1 MVDPTPFPFTGY
13 APAQGQPPGFPTGGA
28 QPSAASFGPQG
39 VLPFVPPAMLEAQ
52 RLQQE
57 QELAAAN
64 APALPAPPEL
74 ANYIRTQF
82 EIFRNHRNT
91 ASGWSGRLLEALR
104 TFNGQYSPSKIQDVR
119 KFGGSEIY
127 ARLTAQKCRAAS
139 SLLRDVYLGADRP
152 WAIRPPADP
161 DVPDAILQKI
171 EQLLQHEQQMVV
183 QTTGQPPDEASA
195 QTRKMSLMESASEA
209 AKKKATQQAKVSED
223 RIEEFLRE
231 GLFYHALAEF
241 LVDLPI
247 FPFACLK
254 GPVVKI
260 IPDIVW
266 RQGQPVVQQVPKMM
280 WSRVSPFDIWWTPG
294 ASDIGNANV
303 IEKSRL
309 TRAELN
315 DLLDLPGFNQAEVR
329 AVLTEYGRGGLYDNW
344 DTTDAERAVLESREN
359 PAWNRSGLISQME
372 FHGNVQGEILREYG
386 MPGIT
391 DPLRDYHIDAYCI
404 GSHIIKAN
412 LSPSPRARH
421 NYFITSFEKVPG
433 TPIGNGLTDLVADVQ
448 EAANATLRSLI
459 NNMSIS
465 SGPQVVVND
474 DRARPEENTD
484 DLYPWKRWHV
494 TNDPVSNNAKPP
506 IEFFQPHSNAQEL
519 LTVFKALIELSDDV
533 SAIPKYI
540 GGQASGGAGRTAS
553 GLAMLMGNASKILQT
568 VAANIDRDL
577 FEVALQQLSDLLLLT
592 DNTGVLTGEEDIY
605 VQGVNVAVQRETQRQ
620 RQLEFL
626 QHTQNPIDMEIMGI
640 KGRGVVLRSVSQTIG
655 LDGDQV
661 VPSDSELVKR
671 QEQQKQQAQQK
682 ALGEQVDKGIQMG
695 VEQGVQKIT
704 SELTQGFLASR
715 ATMPGEPGGQPG
727 FSPPLPPGGAPGG
740 PPGMAPPGPGGA
752 APAAAGAAPPGHP
765 GPGGSLAQLARSAQG
780 NQPTPMN
787 RQSAQPTTL
796 VGNQPRLPPPPA
808 RPRPIGGGP
817 G

>member
-1 MVDPTPFPFTGY
+1 MADPIPFPGTGY
-13 APAQGQPPGFPTGGA
+13 GAFP
-28 QPSAASFGPQG
+28 PQG
-39 VLPFVPPAMLEAQ
+39 VLQHTPPAMLEAQ
-52 RLQQE
+52 LIQQE
-57 QELAAAN
+57 QARAAAN
-64 APALPAPPEL
+64 APAIQAPPEL
-74 ANYIRTQF
+74 AGYIRTQF

-104 TFNGQYSPSKIQDVR
+104 AFNGQYSPAKMQEVK
-119 KFGGSEIY
+119 KFGGSDIY

-152 WAIRPPADP
+152 WAIKPPADP
-161 DVPDAILQKI
+161 DVPDEIIQKI
-171 EQLLQHEQQMVV
+171 AELLQHEHQMVTE
-183 QTTGQPPDEASA
+183 TTGEPPSVENITTRRLALMDSA
-195 QTRKMSLMESASEA
+195 MEA
-209 AKKKATQQAKVSED
+209 AKKKATQQAKISED
-223 RIEEFLRE
+223 RIEEVLRE

-254 GPVVKI
+254 GPIVRI

-266 RQGQPVVQQVPKMM
+266 RDGKPTVQQTPKMM
-280 WSRVSPFDIWWTPG
+280 WARVSPFDLWWTPG
-294 ASDIGNANV
+294 VSDIGNANV

-315 DLLDLPGFNQAEVR
+315 DLLDLPGFDQQAVR

-344 DTTDAERAVLESREN
+344 DTTDAERATLESREN

-386 MPGIT
+386 LPGID
-391 DPLRDYHIDAYCI
+391 DPLRDYHIDAFCI
-404 GSHIIKAN
+404 GSHIIKVN

-433 TPIGNGLTDLVADVQ
+433 TPVGNGLTDLVADVQ

-459 NNMSIS
+459 NNLSIS

-474 DRARPEENTD
+474 DRMRPEENAD
-484 DLYPWKRWHV
+484 ELYPWKRWHV
-494 TNDPVSNNAKPP
+494 TTDPVGNNAKPP
-506 IEFFQPHSNAQEL
+506 VEFFQPKSNAQEL

-533 SAIPKYI
+533 SAIPKYV
-540 GGQASGGAGRTAS
+540 GGNATGGAGRTAS

-568 VAANIDRDL
+568 VAANIDRDV
-577 FEVALQQLSDLLLLT
+577 FEVALSQLADLLLLT
-592 DNTGVLTGEEDIY
+592 DTTGVLTGEEDIY

-626 QHTQNPIDMEIMGI
+626 QHTQNPVDMEIMGI
-640 KGRGVVLRSVSQTIG
+640 KGRGAVLRSVSQTIG
-655 LDGDQV
+655 LEGDNV
-661 VPSDSELVKR
+661 VPSDAELAKKE
-671 QEQQKQQAQQK
+671 EQQKQQAQSK
-682 ALGEQVDKGIQMG
+682 AITEQVDKGIQAG

-704 SELTQGFLASR
+704 SELTAGFLASH
-715 ATMPGEPGGQPG
+715 AQMPDAGEE
-727 FSPPLPPGGAPGG
+727 PPSQPGG
-740 PPGMAPPGPGGA
+740 PPGMGAPPPPPGGGATGHAPPGPGLG
-752 APAAAGAAPPGHP
+752 GPPSP
-765 GPGGSLAQLARSAQG
+765 PRPGGTLPQMARQAQG
-780 NQPTPMN
+780 AQTAPLSNQRAMPAN
-787 RQSAQPTTL
+787 V
-796 VGNQPRLPPPPA
+796 VGNQPRLPPPGG